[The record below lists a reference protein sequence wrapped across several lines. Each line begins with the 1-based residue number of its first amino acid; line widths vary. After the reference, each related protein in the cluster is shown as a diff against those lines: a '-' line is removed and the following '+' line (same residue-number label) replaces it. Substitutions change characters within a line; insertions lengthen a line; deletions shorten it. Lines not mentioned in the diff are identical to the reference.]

1 MGGALYTGLGRP
13 LTGPPHP
20 RGDLP
25 GEAIHHAR
33 PLPGASVLR
42 FPRMAHPILL
52 YDGVC
57 GLCNRTVQFVLNRDP
72 DGQFRF
78 AALQSRLAAEILAR
92 HGRDAA
98 DLDTLVLVL
107 DPGAEAER
115 VFVRSRA
122 ILKICGSL
130 GWPWKALLVLWPI
143 PSFLTDLGYRLVA
156 RLRYRFFG
164 RYDTCPLPSPEQ
176 RSRFLGFEDSEPARS
191 DRV

>member
-1 MGGALYTGLGRP
+1 M
-13 LTGPPHP
+13 
-20 RGDLP
+20 
-25 GEAIHHAR
+25 
-33 PLPGASVLR
+33 LR
-42 FPRMAHPILL
+42 FAGMAHPIFL

-72 DGQFRF
+72 GGQFRF
-78 AALQSRLAAEILAR
+78 AALQSPLAAEILAQ

-98 DLDTLVLVL
+98 DLDTVVLVL
-107 DPGAEAER
+107 DPGAESER
-115 VFVRSRA
+115 VFFRSRA

-143 PSFLTDLGYRLVA
+143 PSFLTDLGYRLIA

-176 RSRFLGFEDSEPARS
+176 RSRFLGFKDSEPARS